1 MIVALSTFSIPS
13 YLGTFTELLGQ
24 HLYMALTASLLGL
37 VISLPA
43 GLACVRWPR
52 LYPPVL
58 AVASVLYSIPSLA
71 FFVLLISFTG
81 ITPTTV
87 ILPLALY
94 TLSGLIPNVVDG
106 LRSVPAETRQ
116 AATAMGMRRPRQL
129 VTIELPLA
137 FPAVMAGLRVATVA
151 NISMVSVG
159 ALIGM
164 GAFGSLFTAAAQL
177 DRVELAVTGILITIV
192 MALTVDLALLAAQWY
207 ATPWTRAGGSAPI
220 ARRTPFRSLRRA
232 TRQTVAPGVR
242 TS

>member
-1 MIVALSTFSIPS
+1 MTFSIPS
-13 YLGTFTELLGQ
+13 YLGSFGELLGQ

-37 VISLPA
+37 VISLPL

-71 FFVLLISFTG
+71 FFVLLIAFTG

-87 ILPLALY
+87 IIPLALY
-94 TLSGLIPNVVDG
+94 TLSGLIPNVTDG
-106 LRSVPAETRQ
+106 LRSVPTDVRQ
-116 AATAMGMRRPRQL
+116 AATAMGMRPQRQL
-129 VTIELPLA
+129 LTIELPIAL
-137 FPAVMAGLRVATVA
+137 PAVMAGLRVATVA

-177 DRVELAVTGILITIV
+177 DRYELAVTGIVITII
-192 MALTVDLALLAAQWY
+192 MALVIDLALLTIQWL
-207 ATPWTRAGGSAPI
+207 ATPWTRAASSQSGRAPF
-220 ARRTPFRSLRRA
+220 ARRTPLRALRRA
-232 TRQTVAPGVR
+232 TRTEPAEEAAR
-242 TS
+242 

>member
-1 MIVALSTFSIPS
+1 MTFNIPG
-13 YLGTFTELLGQ
+13 YLGTFGELLGQ
-24 HLYMALTASLLGL
+24 HLYMALSASFLGL

-71 FFVLLISFTG
+71 FFVLLIAFTG

-106 LRSVPAETRQ
+106 LRSVPVEVRQ
-116 AATAMGMRRPRQL
+116 AATAMGMGRQRQL
-129 VTIELPLA
+129 VSVELPIA

-164 GAFGSLFTAAAQL
+164 GAFGALFTAAAQL
-177 DRVELAVTGILITIV
+177 NRYELAVTGIVITII
-192 MALTVDLALLAAQWY
+192 MALTIDLVLLAIQWL
-207 ATPWTRAGGSAPI
+207 ATPWTRAAQAAPPK
-220 ARRTPFRSLRRA
+220 RQTPLRALRRA
-232 TRQTVAPGVR
+232 SSARPAAAQGV
-242 TS
+242 SP